1 MSGGGGGGSS
11 APGRFADYFVI
22 CGLDTETG
30 LEPDELSALCQYIQA
45 SKTRDG
51 ASRFISSATEGENF
65 EQTPLRRTFKSKVL
79 ARYPENV
86 EWNPFDQDAV
96 GMLCMP
102 KGLAFKTQ
110 ADSREP
116 QFHSFIITR
125 EDGSRTFGFSLTF
138 FEEVTSKQIC
148 SAMQTLYH
156 MHNAEYD
163 ILHTPPTNDKDS
175 CSSTGDCNGTSVSK
189 LQRFNSYDISRDTL
203 YVSKCICLITPMSFM
218 KACKKVLEQLHQA
231 VTSPQ
236 PPPLPLESYIYNI
249 LYEVPLPP
257 AGRSL
262 KFSGV
267 YGPIICQRPSTNE
280 LPLFDF
286 PVKEVFELLGVEN
299 VVQLFT
305 CALLE
310 FQILLY
316 SQHYQRLMTVAETI
330 TALMFPF
337 QWQHVYVPIL
347 PASLLH
353 FLDAPVPYLMGL
365 HSNGLDDRSKLE
377 LPQEANLC
385 FVDIDNHFIELPED
399 LPQFPNKLEFVQEIS
414 EILMAFGIP
423 PEGNLHCS
431 ESASKMKSLR
441 ACDLVSDKR
450 NGNIA
455 GSPLNS
461 YELLKENETIAR
473 LQALVKR
480 TGVSLEKL
488 EVREETSSKKDLKI
502 QCDEEE
508 FKVYQLNIQIREIFA
523 NRFTQMFADYEVFV
537 IQPNQDKESW
547 FTNREQM
554 QNFDKASFLSDQPE
568 PYLPFLSRF
577 LETQMFA
584 SFIDNKIMC
593 HDEDDKDPVLRVFD
607 SRVDKIR
614 LLNVRTPTLR
624 TSMYQKCTTIDEAE
638 KSIELRLAKIDHTA
652 VHPHLLDMKIGQGKY
667 ELGFFPK
674 LQSDVLSTGPASN
687 KWTKRNAPAQWRR
700 KDRQKQHTEHLRLDN
715 DQREKYIQEARNLG
729 STIRQPKLSNLS
741 PSVIAQTNWKFVEGL
756 LKECRNKGKSA
767 LWSHLLH
774 YLENRQRRTTSGSF
788 STSGILLDSER
799 RKSDTSPA
807 MSPLRISLVQDMRHI
822 QNISEIKTDVGKARA
837 WVRLSME
844 KKLLSRHLKQLLS
857 DHELTKKLYKRYA
870 FLRCD
875 DEKEQFLYHLL
886 SFNAVDY
893 FCFTN
898 VFTTILIPYHILI
911 VPSKKLG
918 GSMFT
923 ANPWICISGE
933 LGETGVLQIPRNIL
947 EMTFECQNLG
957 KLTTVQI
964 GHDNSGLY
972 AKWLVEYVMVRN
984 EITGHTYKFPCGRWL
999 GKGMDDGSLERILVG
1014 ELLTSNTEVD
1024 ERQCR
1029 TPPLQQSP
1037 SMIRRFVTI
1046 SPNNKP
1052 KLNTGQ
1058 IQEAIG
1064 EAVNGIVKHFH
1075 KPEKERGSLTLLLCG
1090 ESGLV
1095 SALEQVFQHGFK
1107 SPRLFKNVFIWD
1119 FLEKAQTYYETLE
1132 QNEMVPEENWQTR
1145 ARNFCRFITA
1155 INNTPRNIGK
1165 DGKFQML
1172 VCLGARDHL
1181 LHHWIALLADC
1192 PITAQMYEDIALI
1205 KDHTLVNSLIRV
1217 LQTLQ
1222 EFNITLEASLVKG
1235 IDI

>member
-1 MSGGGGGGSS
+1 MSGGGGGGGGS
-11 APGRFADYFVI
+11 APSRFADYFVI

-45 SKTRDG
+45 SKARDG
-51 ASRFISSATEGENF
+51 ASPFISSTTEGENF

-110 ADSREP
+110 ADPREP
-116 QFHSFIITR
+116 QFHAFIITR
-125 EDGSRTFGFSLTF
+125 EDGSRTFGFALTF
-138 FEEVTSKQIC
+138 YEEVTSKQIC

-163 ILHTPPTNDKDS
+163 ILHSPSADGQDDSGMDDGEGTP
-175 CSSTGDCNGTSVSK
+175 GTK

-218 KACKKVLEQLHQA
+218 KACRSVLEQLHQA

-236 PPPLPLESYIYNI
+236 PPPLPLESYIYNV

-257 AGRSL
+257 PGRSL

-286 PVKEVFELLGVEN
+286 PVREVFELLGVEN
-299 VVQLFT
+299 VFQLFT

-377 LPQEANLC
+377 LPQE
-385 FVDIDNHFIELPED
+385 
-399 LPQFPNKLEFVQEIS
+399 
-414 EILMAFGIP
+414 
-423 PEGNLHCS
+423 
-431 ESASKMKSLR
+431 
-441 ACDLVSDKR
+441 
-450 NGNIA
+450 
-455 GSPLNS
+455 
-461 YELLKENETIAR
+461 
-473 LQALVKR
+473 
-480 TGVSLEKL
+480 L
-488 EVREETSSKKDLKI
+488 EVREDPSSNKDLKV

-508 FKVYQLNIQIREIFA
+508 LRIYQLNIQIREVFA

-537 IQPNQDKESW
+537 IQPSQDKESW

-593 HDEDDKDPVLRVFD
+593 HDDDDKDPVLRVFD

-624 TSMYQKCTTIDEAE
+624 TSMYQKCTTVDEAE
-638 KSIELRLAKIDHTA
+638 KAIELRLAKIDHTA
-652 VHPHLLDMKIGQGKY
+652 IHPHLLDMKIGQGKY
-667 ELGFFPK
+667 EPGFFPK

-715 DQREKYIQEARNLG
+715 DQREKYIQEARNMG

-756 LKECRNKGKSA
+756 LKECRNKTKRMLVEKMGREAVELGHGEVNITGVEENTLIASLCDLLERIWSHGLQVKQGKSA

-774 YLENRQRRTTSGSF
+774 YQENRQRKLTSGSL

-799 RKSDTSPA
+799 RKSDASSV
-807 MSPLRISLVQDMRHI
+807 MSPLRVSLIQDMRHI
-822 QNISEIKTDVGKARA
+822 QNIGEIKTDVGKARA

-933 LGETGVLQIPRNIL
+933 LGETQILQIPRNVL

-999 GKGMDDGSLERILVG
+999 GKGIDDGSLERVLVG
-1014 ELLTSNTEVD
+1014 ELLTSQPEVD
-1024 ERQCR
+1024 ERPCR

-1037 SMIRRFVTI
+1037 SVIRRLVTI

-1058 IQEAIG
+1058 IQESIG

-1090 ESGLV
+1090 ECGLV
-1095 SALEQVFQHGFK
+1095 SALEQAFQHGFK

-1132 QNEMVPEENWQTR
+1132 QNELVPEENWHTR
-1145 ARNFCRFITA
+1145 ARNFCRFVTA

-1192 PITAQMYEDIALI
+1192 PITAHMYEDVALI

-1222 EFNITLEASLVKG
+1222 EFNITLETSLVKG

>member
-1 MSGGGGGGSS
+1 MSGGGGGSS

-30 LEPDELSALCQYIQA
+30 LEPDELS
-45 SKTRDG
+45 
-51 ASRFISSATEGENF
+51 GENF

-480 TGVSLEKL
+480 TGVSLEKTD
-488 EVREETSSKKDLKI
+488 VTITWPTEETSSKKDLKI

-687 KWTKRNAPAQWRR
+687 KAVRIVL
-700 KDRQKQHTEHLRLDN
+700 KQRYRFILLAFLFSVPI
-715 DQREKYIQEARNLG
+715 QKYIQEARNLG

-756 LKECRNKGKSA
+756 LKECRNKVI
-767 LWSHLLH
+767 
-774 YLENRQRRTTSGSF
+774 QRIFLFSCTSYS
-788 STSGILLDSER
+788 
-799 RKSDTSPA
+799 
-807 MSPLRISLVQDMRHI
+807 
-822 QNISEIKTDVGKARA
+822 
-837 WVRLSME
+837 
-844 KKLLSRHLKQLLS
+844 
-857 DHELTKKLYKRYA
+857 
-870 FLRCD
+870 
-875 DEKEQFLYHLL
+875 
-886 SFNAVDY
+886 SFN
-893 FCFTN
+893 T
-898 VFTTILIPYHILI
+898 LIASLCD
-911 VPSKKLG
+911 L
-918 GSMFT
+918 
-923 ANPWICISGE
+923 
-933 LGETGVLQIPRNIL
+933 
-947 EMTFECQNLG
+947 
-957 KLTTVQI
+957 
-964 GHDNSGLY
+964 
-972 AKWLVEYVMVRN
+972 
-984 EITGHTYKFPCGRWL
+984 
-999 GKGMDDGSLERILVG
+999 LERIWSHG
-1014 ELLTSNTEVD
+1014 
-1024 ERQCR
+1024 
-1029 TPPLQQSP
+1029 LQVKQVRSRYSCMLQSILP
-1037 SMIRRFVTI
+1037 
-1046 SPNNKP
+1046 
-1052 KLNTGQ
+1052 
-1058 IQEAIG
+1058 
-1064 EAVNGIVKHFH
+1064 
-1075 KPEKERGSLTLLLCG
+1075 
-1090 ESGLV
+1090 
-1095 SALEQVFQHGFK
+1095 
-1107 SPRLFKNVFIWD
+1107 
-1119 FLEKAQTYYETLE
+1119 
-1132 QNEMVPEENWQTR
+1132 
-1145 ARNFCRFITA
+1145 
-1155 INNTPRNIGK
+1155 
-1165 DGKFQML
+1165 
-1172 VCLGARDHL
+1172 
-1181 LHHWIALLADC
+1181 
-1192 PITAQMYEDIALI
+1192 
-1205 KDHTLVNSLIRV
+1205 
-1217 LQTLQ
+1217 
-1222 EFNITLEASLVKG
+1222 
-1235 IDI
+1235 